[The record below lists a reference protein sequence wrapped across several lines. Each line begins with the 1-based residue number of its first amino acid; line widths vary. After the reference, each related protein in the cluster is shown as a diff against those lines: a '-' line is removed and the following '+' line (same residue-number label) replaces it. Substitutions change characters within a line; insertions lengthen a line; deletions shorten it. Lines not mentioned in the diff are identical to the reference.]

1 VWEVKKI
8 EAWAANAFRDM
19 KRYGIKR
26 QEIAEKADYTPTY
39 ISKVMNGQI
48 KSGSAKERIQSALKE
63 LINAKKH
70 NQ

>member
-1 VWEVKKI
+1 MRKI

-19 KRYGIKR
+19 KRYGVKR
-26 QEIAEKADYTPTY
+26 QDIAEKAGYTPTY

-48 KSGSAKERIQSALKE
+48 KSASAKERIQNALKE
-63 LINAKKH
+63 LINARKS